1 MTRTMTKRLPLLLAA
16 VCALALV
23 AAGCG
28 SSSNKTT
35 ANPPAAS
42 SPQSSSSSG
51 SGGTVTVDMKNI
63 AFSPNSVTVKVG
75 QTVKWVNQDTVAHN
89 VTAQSGAFKSTNFG
103 PGASF
108 TFKATKPGTFGYVCT
123 IHPGMIGTLIV
134 K

>member
-1 MTRTMTKRLPLLLAA
+1 MTMTKRLPLLLAA
-16 VCALALV
+16 ACALALV

-28 SSSNKTT
+28 SSSKKTT
-35 ANPPAAS
+35 ANPPPAAS
-42 SPQSSSSSG
+42 STQPS

-103 PGASF
+103 PGGSF

-123 IHPGMIGTLIV
+123 IHPGMNGTLIV

>member
-1 MTRTMTKRLPLLLAA
+1 MTMTKRLPLLLAA

-28 SSSNKTT
+28 SSSKKTT

-42 SPQSSSSSG
+42 STQPSSPSSS

-63 AFSPNSVTVKVG
+63 AFSPNSVTVNVG

-103 PGASF
+103 PGGSF

-123 IHPGMIGTLIV
+123 IHPGMNGTLIV

>member
-1 MTRTMTKRLPLLLAA
+1 MTMTKRLPLLLAA

-28 SSSNKTT
+28 SSSKKTT
-35 ANPPAAS
+35 ANPPPAAS
-42 SPQSSSSSG
+42 STQPS

-103 PGASF
+103 PGGSF

-123 IHPGMIGTLIV
+123 IHPGMNGTLIV

>member
-1 MTRTMTKRLPLLLAA
+1 MTKRLPLLLAA
-16 VCALALV
+16 ACALALV

-28 SSSNKTT
+28 SSSKKTT
-35 ANPPAAS
+35 ANPPPAAS
-42 SPQSSSSSG
+42 STQPS

-103 PGASF
+103 PGGSF

-123 IHPGMIGTLIV
+123 IHPGMNGTLIV

>member
-1 MTRTMTKRLPLLLAA
+1 MTKRLPLLLAA

-28 SSSNKTT
+28 SSSKKTT

-42 SPQSSSSSG
+42 STQSSSSSSS

-103 PGASF
+103 PGGSF

-123 IHPGMIGTLIV
+123 IHPGMNGTLIV

>member
-1 MTRTMTKRLPLLLAA
+1 MTMTKRLALLLAA

-28 SSSNKTT
+28 SSSKKTT
-35 ANPPAAS
+35 ANPPPAAS
-42 SPQSSSSSG
+42 STQPS

-103 PGASF
+103 SGGSF
-108 TFKATKPGTFGYVCT
+108 TFKATKPGTFGYACT

-134 K
+134 Q